1 MISPTNSMLLKL
13 YSEPSK
19 IKLANDSLKGEL
31 QRVISNDVA
40 TNIKCSP
47 IESATQTETEI
58 EFENVA
64 EPAPDNEK
72 PSISL
77 ESKPHI
83 LFILADD
90 YGSFDAGFQGSE
102 ILTPNLDSLAA
113 SGMDRHQNRPVLG
126 EILKK
131 DGPTRTEDYSYAWIP
146 DIRN

>member
-1 MISPTNSMLLKL
+1 ML
-13 YSEPSK
+13 YFAPSK
-19 IKLANDSLKGEL
+19 IKLPDDSLKGEL

-40 TNIKCSP
+40 KNIKCSP
-47 IESATQTETEI
+47 IESATQTETQT
-58 EFENVA
+58 EFENTP
-64 EPAPDNEK
+64 EPAPENEK

-113 SGMDRHQNRPVLG
+113 SGRDPH
-126 EILKK
+126 
-131 DGPTRTEDYSYAWIP
+131 
-146 DIRN
+146 